1 MAKLFGRVTRL
12 RIIPKTGDIVTIH
25 GKSIEREGFDLS
37 FDIEKNLQTTPNKA
51 KFTIYNL
58 PDDVRAKLQLKDDD
72 AIEFEAGYKTTSAVV
87 FRGNVTHAIHYLD
100 GADWVSVI
108 EAGEGHKAYRKSYVA
123 KSYGAGTPF
132 KTVVEDIVK
141 TFEGFKVTPAITKAI
156 SAVGKTFPD
165 GLTIDGKSADVLNQV
180 LKQGGLE
187 FSIQGNEI
195 QMVKEDT
202 QASDAPAI
210 NLDYTSGLVGV
221 PQIGEKEGKPTVTF
235 DSLIQPGLVPGR
247 KVFVGVDGVRYLE
260 LKCKTVKI
268 VGDNGFGNDFYC
280 KVEAELPS

>member
-1 MAKLFGRVTRL
+1 MAKLFGRVTR
-12 RIIPKTGDIVTIH
+12 IKITPKVGDVVTIQ
-25 GKSIEREGFDLS
+25 GKSIDKDGFDLS

-87 FRGNVTHAIHYLD
+87 FRGNVTHVIHYLD

-156 SAVGKTFPD
+156 SAVSKTFPD
-165 GLTIDGKSADVLNQV
+165 GMTIDGKSADVLNKV

-202 QASDAPAI
+202 RASDAPAI
-210 NLDYTSGLVGV
+210 RLDYTSGLVGV
-221 PQIGEKEGKPTVTF
+221 PQLGEKEGKPTISF

-247 KVFVGVDGVRYLE
+247 KVEIDWEGG
-260 LKCKTVKI
+260 KPKTVVCTVVKI
-268 VGDNGFGNDFYC
+268 VGDNGFGNDFYS
-280 KVEAELPS
+280 KVEASLPS